1 MRSLLLCL
9 ALCVATQAQAN
20 SSNDMGATDGAS
32 SATEGKASVEAEA
45 LPVDG
50 PIAQANSGAN
60 AELNHSNRAS
70 AAALTKADLC
80 RTAASEAIANNL
92 PADFFTNLIQQES
105 GFRPNVVSP
114 AGAQGIAQFMPP
126 VASSYGLANP
136 FEPVAA
142 LKASARLLAD
152 LVVRF
157 GSLGLA
163 AAAYNAGPKRVQDW
177 MNKRRKLPAETR
189 HYVYKITGRPA
200 EHWANLRT
208 NGSEVSLPNDPCGV
222 LPVEIRSAATKRDI
236 GRPSERELGSSDIAQ
251 EPSEA
256 KQRATV
262 RSLKPRLASD
272 SLSSPVTENSRRKTS
287 ARNQFKDK
295 VISRF
300 VATPTP
306 TIMAEE
312 KTPSRRHVTDEKRR
326 HRSLPR
332 PSEFIV
338 GARVPVAIK
347 ASEAAVLSR
356 TKSSARWAKE
366 MSKNQNRVADADP
379 GSRGSKAQRKS

>member
-9 ALCVATQAQAN
+9 AICVATPAQAN
-20 SSNDMGATDGAS
+20 SSNDTSATAGAS
-32 SATEGKASVEAEA
+32 SATEEKSSVAAEA
-45 LPVDG
+45 LSGDG
-50 PIAQANSGAN
+50 PIAQA
-60 AELNHSNRAS
+60 HS
-70 AAALTKADLC
+70 AANMALKRSNTASSTALTKAELC
-80 RTAASEAIANNL
+80 ERAASEATANNL
-92 PADFFTNLIQQES
+92 PAEFFTNLIQQES
-105 GFRPNVVSP
+105 GFRPHVVSP

-126 VASSYGLANP
+126 VAFSYGLANP
-136 FEPVAA
+136 FEPIAA
-142 LKASARLLAD
+142 LRASAKLLAE
-152 LVVRF
+152 LLEQF
-157 GSLGLA
+157 GNLGLA

-189 HYVYKITGRPA
+189 HYVHKITGRPA

-272 SLSSPVTENSRRKTS
+272 SLSLPATENSRRKTS

-295 VISRF
+295 VMSRF

-306 TIMAEE
+306 IIMAEE
-312 KTPSRRHVTDEKRR
+312 KTPSRRHMTDEKQR

-338 GARVPVAIK
+338 GARVPATVK

-356 TKSSARWAKE
+356 TRSSARWAKE

-379 GSRGSKAQRKS
+379 GSRGSKAQPKS